1 MRIYQKTFNLF
12 YVFVTLIFAILILLF
27 SKIEFY
33 ILSYLVLTFLFYLL
47 KMILLRDT
55 ENKRLSILIYSP
67 MIITLLSTTLMS
79 LINLIITILKLNI
92 FFSVSINLI
101 LLILYMFLLLVIRF
115 NQKHIEQNQL
125 NESSDFVKRVN
136 FELIIKKTYKELS
149 FKLDELLEKTKYIH
163 VLSNEMTLKLEEEII
178 TLIKSLSLENYD
190 LTKEEIIL
198 KMNIRE
204 KLIKNQK

>member
-67 MIITLLSTTLMS
+67 MIITLLSTTL
-79 LINLIITILKLNI
+79 INLIITILQLNI

-125 NESSDFVKRVN
+125 NESNDFVKRVN

-149 FKLDELLEKTKYIH
+149 LKLDELLEVTKYIH